1 MEPLHPCPVLQR
13 PTTMDMLAEDRLHL
27 SSCGSGGRSPTRAP
41 LGYDQAG
48 SGTAFPLGAPGQN
61 PSWPFPASRGAH
73 TVGLSPDPAPIIASH
88 HRPPPHKDACD
99 DLGPTPVIQSPHLT
113 SVPQEVPQLQV
124 WASGRGPGGTAARQD
139 PVSRGPGTLQCC
151 RSAGGTRFSAVG
163 RSSRDPW
170 EASAGCCLPA
180 LGGSWGS
187 PAEARMGGR
196 GAARW
201 SPRGRG
207 LAASMAWPAGLRQGP
222 GWRVLSSSIQ
232 QPGQIDRWTP
242 ASPKVQP
249 SPSGAGGQL

>member
-1 MEPLHPCPVLQR
+1 
-13 PTTMDMLAEDRLHL
+13 MDMLAEDHLDL

-48 SGTAFPLGAPGQN
+48 SGATFPLGAPGQN

-73 TVGLSPDPAPIIASH
+73 TVGLSPDPAPIIASR

-99 DLGPTPVIQSPHLT
+99 DLRPTPVIQAYLPISCLCPKSFH
-113 SVPQEVPQLQV
+113 SCRYGGQGVGQGALQP
-124 WASGRGPGGTAARQD
+124 GR
-139 PVSRGPGTLQCC
+139 TLC
-151 RSAGGTRFSAVG
+151 RVG
-163 RSSRDPW
+163 KRWRDPW

-187 PAEARMGGR
+187 PAEAGMGGR
-196 GAARW
+196 GAAQR

-207 LAASMAWPAGLRQGP
+207 LAALMAWPAGLRQGP
-222 GWRVLSSSIQ
+222 GWRVLSSGTQ